1 MRTTPNWTKLSPSH
15 VHDQHLFS
23 LSTWSR
29 WRTHLANDFFS
40 LPMSVNCTVQAN
52 YRIGQ
57 WAANMHYCS
66 PNPDVE
72 ANQLSIFLMG
82 KTEESKENTSLR
94 RRWKFHTEIPE
105 FEPWF
110 LLLWGNSANHSSP
123 FFFFFLNTI
132 SRWDKQERTVSY
144 PGDVIVGYVLV
155 NQITLT
161 RLTELAL
168 KLQ

>member
-1 MRTTPNWTKLSPSH
+1 MRTTPNWTKPSPSH
-15 VHDQHLFS
+15 MHGQHLFS

-29 WRTHLANDFFS
+29 WRTHLANDFYS
-40 LPMSVNCTVQAN
+40 LPMSVNCAVQAN
-52 YRIGQ
+52 YHIGQ
-57 WAANMHYCS
+57 LTCTTAAQIQTLRLINWAYFWWGKLK
-66 PNPDVE
+66 NPR
-72 ANQLSIFLMG
+72 
-82 KTEESKENTSLR
+82 KTQAWGED
-94 RRWKFHTEIPE
+94 
-105 FEPWF
+105 
-110 LLLWGNSANHSSP
+110 GNSTQKYPNLNHGSSCFEATALTTAHH
-123 FFFFFLNTI
+123 FFLFFLNTI